1 MVPTLRPRH
10 SYNRVDL
17 PCYGRHQLPASVLPS
32 IILAASIQTDRETW
46 QRRVWDLG
54 MDLGSW
60 MAQLIGTAGTVP
72 YQKTELQLMATVCH
86 SEILGKHLA
95 FSMVYFFKMQ
105 K

>member
-17 PCYGRHQLPASVLPS
+17 PYYGRHQLPASVFPS

-60 MAQLIGTAGTVP
+60 MAQLEQCLIIR
-72 YQKTELQLMATVCH
+72 KL
-86 SEILGKHLA
+86 S
-95 FSMVYFFKMQ
+95 FS
-105 K
+105 